1 MVCTVLSGTLC
12 GIEGVAVRVEVD
24 LLRRLPGVVI
34 VGLAGSAIRESVER
48 IRSAIQSAGLEF
60 PRKRVVVNLA
70 PADLKKSGAAFDLP
84 IAVGILAAA
93 EQVNAAKLAQT
104 CLVGELSLEGRLRPV
119 RGALSLALMA
129 TAEGARRIIL
139 PAGCAGEAAIAP
151 DIEVLIADDLR
162 GVLRW
167 LRDEAPLSSAI
178 GSTPSTEHAGPD
190 LSSVRG
196 QHRARRALEIAA
208 AGGHNLLMIGPPG
221 CGKTMLAKRLPSILP
236 ALDLSESLDITR
248 IHSAAGLSA
257 GELVTQRP
265 FRAPHHSISTAGML
279 GGASLQP
286 GEVSLAHHGVL
297 FLDEVPE
304 FHRNVLELLRGPL
317 EDRRLTLSRARGT
330 VTLPAS
336 ISLIAAANPCPC
348 GYLGHPTRA
357 CTCPP
362 ASLERYRARLSGPL
376 LDRIDLRI
384 WVQPVSAG
392 LLVRGPGGEPS
403 SAVRARVVQ
412 ARDRQRHRLVGTP
425 LRCNAEL
432 SGEQLRTHAAA
443 TPRAVSLLECA
454 INAQG
459 LSARAWSRI
468 LKVSRTIADLDGADQ
483 VDEPHIIE
491 ASSYR
496 LPAPG
501 VG

>member
-34 VGLAGSAIRESVER
+34 VGLAGSAIRESAER

-104 CLVGELSLEGRLRPV
+104 CLIGELSLEGGLRPV

-129 TAEGARRIIL
+129 AAEGAQRIIL
-139 PAGCAGEAAIAP
+139 PAGCSAEAAVAP
-151 DIEVLIADDLR
+151 NIEVLEAADLR
-162 GVLRW
+162 SVIRW
-167 LRDEAPLSSAI
+167 LRDEAPLPSAAVA
-178 GSTPSTEHAGPD
+178 SPCTAHAGPD
-190 LSSVRG
+190 LSAVRG

-221 CGKTMLAKRLPSILP
+221 CGKTMLAARLPSILP
-236 ALDLSESLDITR
+236 SLDFSEALDITR
-248 IHSAAGLSA
+248 IHSAAGISA
-257 GELVTQRP
+257 GGLVTQRP
-265 FRAPHHSISTAGML
+265 FRAPPHSISTAGML
-279 GGASLQP
+279 GSATLQP

-317 EDRRLTLSRARGT
+317 EDRRLTLCRARGT

-348 GYLGHPTRA
+348 GSLGPPTRV
-357 CTCPP
+357 CPSPP

-384 WVQPVSAG
+384 WVQPVSAD

-403 SAVRARVVQ
+403 SAVRARVVR
-412 ARDRQRHRLVGTP
+412 ARDRQRERLAGTR

-443 TPRAVSLLECA
+443 TRRAITLLETA

-468 LKVSRTIADLDGADQ
+468 LKVSRTIADLDGSDQ
-483 VDEPHIIE
+483 VDEPHILE

-501 VG
+501 TA